1 MLRAAEY
8 DSLTRHSKRPSKF
21 YVGRR
26 LPGVLAEAGLIPTGI
41 TTQAINRQAPLGSYE
56 EKFLGYYLR
65 RLRTNILPNLSPE
78 GQHQVAPLLDPN
90 SPEYL
95 LWLPHFSM
103 TWLNVLALGRKPSG
117 SN

>member
-1 MLRAAEY
+1 M
-8 DSLTRHSKRPSKF
+8 
-21 YVGRR
+21 
-26 LPGVLAEAGLIPTGI
+26 
-41 TTQAINRQAPLGSYE
+41 
-56 EKFLGYYLR
+56 KFLGYYLR
-65 RLRTNILPNLSPE
+65 RLRINILPNLSRE

-103 TWLNVLALGRKPSG
+103 TWLNVLALGREPSG